1 MAFSIYS
8 DILLRFII
16 NEGLCVISRLSLI
29 IDNTL
34 NIGSIMS
41 YILYIVDIYFHQYY
55 YQYKYLTSNTVAVD
69 IPNDIYLFSDDNSD
83 NRDYSDSASNSNN
96 NSEINESIT
105 DGNNPEFENT
115 ITDRGDSS
123 ELENSNKC
131 SRSDSSEEETSNSKR
146 HRINN
151 DNNDNGTNNESSA
164 GGEGHS
170 TDSASENLEAGNN
183 ENSNYNN
190 SNDSSSTEGYSDE
203 SNGAEDSDIEDN
215 DYVGNSYNDP
225 EKGNFSESQKIM
237 DDLDKVDRAKRKD
250 SEALEDLKE
259 EYTSFFDN
267 NSPRTGLRDLEN
279 YLEEEFP
286 AEERRAEHD
295 ADAKKAKENAS
306 DMRKEVIELKLKAEN
321 TTDPEIK
328 ENIQK
333 SIDILGDR
341 IYEEIDK
348 SRESEEKAKRWGV
361 EEDQQSSSEG
371 GETCCS
377 GEHEEEI
384 NNSSELEN
392 SNKRSRSDSPEE
404 EENRN
409 KRQKLNDDDDGN
421 DDDSNNSSGG
431 TGPST
436 PSGPSTPGSNSGP
449 GSDSGASPDSGP
461 SNFSSNLSKIFIFL
475 GGIFE
480 TISPVIENIT
490 TIM

>member
-1 MAFSIYS
+1 M
-8 DILLRFII
+8 RFII
-16 NEGLCVISRLSLI
+16 NGGLYVIYRLSLI

-41 YILYIVDIYFHQYY
+41 YILYIVDIYYHQYY
-55 YQYKYLTSNTVAVD
+55 YQYKYLTSNTLAVY
-69 IPNDIYLFSDDNSD
+69 IPNDIYLFSEENSE
-83 NRDYSDSASNSNN
+83 NREYSGSAGNSNN

-115 ITDRGDSS
+115 ITDIGDSS
-123 ELENSNKC
+123 ESENSNKC
-131 SRSDSSEEETSNSKR
+131 SRSDSPEEETSNSKR
-146 HRINN
+146 HRIDN
-151 DNNDNGTNNESSA
+151 DNNDDNGTNNESSA
-164 GGEGHS
+164 GGEGDS
-170 TDSASENLEAGNN
+170 FDSAGENLEAENN

-203 SNGAEDSDIEDN
+203 PNGAEDSDIEDN
-215 DYVGNSYNDP
+215 NYVGNSDNDP

-295 ADAKKAKENAS
+295 ADSKKAKENAS
-306 DMRKEVIELKLKAEN
+306 DMCKEVIKLKEKAEN

-333 SIDILGDR
+333 SIDILRDR

-361 EEDQQSSSEG
+361 EEDQQFSSEG

-409 KRQKLNDDDDGN
+409 KRKKLNNDDGN
-421 DDDSNNSSGG
+421 DDDGNNSSDG

-436 PSGPSTPGSNSGP
+436 PSGLSTPDSGSGP
-449 GSDSGASPDSGP
+449 SSGSDSGASPDSGP

-480 TISPVIENIT
+480 TILPVIENIT